1 MSRWIDNSL
10 ADKLYMVNHVSDA
23 KNIDPESVEK
33 DSKLYHEIVEHR
45 QKYYHVGG
53 VDYALDLP
61 KQIVFCP
68 TGEVRERLRADYENM
83 RSSFIYGEALAFD
96 ALMRRIEEFQERF
109 HLVKY

>member
-68 TGEVRERLRADYENM
+68 TGEVRERL
-83 RSSFIYGEALAFD
+83 ALTTRTCVRV
-96 ALMRRIEEFQERF
+96 LSMVRLW
-109 HLVKY
+109 HLTL